1 MGQRSALSVGFGQ
14 TVRELRE
21 EAELSQERLGFL
33 AKLSRVY
40 IGEIE
45 RGEKSPTLDAVAA
58 IADALDKPAY
68 ELIQAAETRAL

>member
-1 MGQRSALSVGFGQ
+1 MRERSALSVGFGQ
-14 TVRELRE
+14 VIRELRE

-45 RGEKSPTLDAVAA
+45 RGEKAPTLDAVAA
-58 IADALDKPAY
+58 LARALGKPAHELIADAEKR
-68 ELIQAAETRAL
+68 T